1 MGGTGCWTS
10 RAALVVGTAVL
21 VGCGGGSTTPSPPP
35 PPPPPPPPAAV
46 ASVVVAPDT
55 TVLIPAGTRQFS
67 ATTKDAAGNTLTGR
81 TVTWTIS
88 PTTVASVGSDG
99 LVTAVAAGTAQLTA
113 QSEGRTGA
121 ATVTVLDGGV
131 VGAAG
136 GLVAR
141 PDSTAIIQIPAGAL
155 TSSAAITI
163 APAANPPANPRLVT
177 GTAHDFGP
185 SGTTFAQPV
194 TVRLKYSAAAAVGA
208 DPALFRLHRFAGSA
222 WQEVAGST
230 VDVAKREVTGQTSSF
245 SLYAIVS
252 LPPPPVATVTVSPDS
267 SDLAWRGTRTM
278 TAATFA
284 AGGAPLSGRTVTWQ
298 SGDPSIATVS
308 PTTGLVIGVRP
319 GTVTIT
325 ATSEGVSG
333 AARVR
338 IVAADLGRIV
348 DSIRQA
354 FGLPGMGGAIV
365 TRDGGVVALGVG
377 GIRRVGSA
385 AAVTVNDK
393 WHLGSNTKALTAL
406 LATLAVEAGVIT
418 WNKTV
423 EQAFPESNAGMLAA
437 HRPVTLLDL
446 VNNQSGVVNDI
457 GGLPATSDPK
467 AGRDVWADWT
477 VRRAGA
483 VSRGT
488 YYYSNNGFAMA
499 GAMVE
504 RAWNSTYEALMSSRI
519 FQPLD
524 VVGAGWGPTTAA
536 GNTDQP
542 VGHSKSGSS
551 WIPCGGC
558 DNRAGLSSA
567 GTVHMPL
574 ASWGRIIQEIMRGV
588 DGLSPLISQN
598 AARTLFLGGV
608 AIGNGANYTHGWNV
622 VQAGNAGLYAT
633 HDGSNTTN
641 HSRASIFVD
650 SGLAYLITINAAD
663 FGSDGTGLALAALQQ
678 RMQVYR
684 QTGQ

>member
-1 MGGTGCWTS
+1 MSKKHWTS
-10 RAALVVGTAVL
+10 RIVLAVGTAVL
-21 VGCGGGSTTPSPPP
+21 VGCGGSTTPSPPP

-46 ASVVVAPDT
+46 ASVVVAPDP
-55 TVLIPAGTRQFS
+55 TVLIPSGTRQFS
-67 ATTKDAAGNTLTGR
+67 ATTRDGAGNTLTGR

-88 PTTVASVGSDG
+88 PTAVASVGADG

-113 QSEGRTGA
+113 QSEGRTGT

-131 VGAAG
+131 VGATG

-141 PDSTAIIQIPAGAL
+141 PDSSAIVQIPAGAM
-155 TSSAAITI
+155 TSSATITV
-163 APAANPPANPRLVT
+163 APAANPPPHPRLVAA
-177 GTAHDFGP
+177 TAHDFGP
-185 SGTTFAQPV
+185 TGTTFTQPV
-194 TVRLKYSAAAAVGA
+194 TIRLKYSAAAAVSA
-208 DPALFRLHRFAGSA
+208 DPSLFRLHRYSGGA

-252 LPPPPVATVTVSPDS
+252 LPPPVVATVTVLPDS

-278 TAATFA
+278 SAATFA
-284 AGGAPLSGRTVTWQ
+284 AGGAPLSGRTIAWQ
-298 SGDPSIATVS
+298 SSDPAIATVS
-308 PTTGLVIGVRP
+308 PTTGLVTAVRP

-333 AARVR
+333 TARIR
-338 IVAADLGRIV
+338 IVAADLARIV

-377 GIRRVGSA
+377 GIRRVGNA

-393 WHLGSNTKALTAL
+393 WHLGSNTKALTGL
-406 LATLAVEAGVIT
+406 LAAMAVEAGAPSWGRT
-418 WNKTV
+418 GG
-423 EQAFPESNAGMLAA
+423 QAVPHAQARARPA

-457 GGLPATSDPK
+457 TGLPATADPK
-467 AGRDVWADWT
+467 LGRDAWADWT
-477 VRRAGA
+477 VRRPGA
-483 VSRGT
+483 VNRGT

-499 GAMVE
+499 GPMVE
-504 RAWNSTYEALMSSRI
+504 RAWGSPYEGLMASRI
-519 FQPLD
+519 FQPLG

-536 GNTDQP
+536 ANTDQP

-558 DNRAGLSSA
+558 DNRAGLSAA
-567 GTVHMPL
+567 GTAHMPL
-574 ASWGRIIQEIMRGV
+574 AAWGRIIQEIMRGV
-588 DGLSPLISQN
+588 DGLSPIMSQN
-598 AARTLFLGGV
+598 TARSLFMGGV
-608 AIGNGANYTHGWNV
+608 PIGNGGNYTHGWTV
-622 VQAGNAGLYAT
+622 AQAGNAGLYAS
-633 HDGSNTTN
+633 HDGSNTLN
-641 HSRASIFVD
+641 HSRVSIFVD
-650 SGLAYLITINAAD
+650 SGLAFLMTINAAD
-663 FGSDGTGLALAALQQ
+663 LGPNGTGLALAALQQ
-678 RMQVYR
+678 RMQQYR

>member
-1 MGGTGCWTS
+1 MTGTSFWSG
-10 RAALVVGTAVL
+10 RFGLLVVGAAL
-21 VGCGGGSTTPSPPP
+21 AAGCGGGGTSPNPP
-35 PPPPPPPPAAV
+35 APPPPPPPAAV
-46 ASVVVAPDT
+46 ASVVVTPDT
-55 TVLIPAGTRQFS
+55 TVLIPTGTRQFA
-67 ATTKDAAGNTLTGR
+67 ATTKDAAGNTLNGR

-88 PTTVASVGSDG
+88 PNTVATVGADG

-113 QSEGRTGA
+113 QSEGRSGTA
-121 ATVTVLDGGV
+121 SVTVLDGGV
-131 VGAAG
+131 VGASG

-141 PDSTAIIQIPAGAL
+141 PDSSAVIQIPAGAL

-163 APAANPPANPRLVT
+163 APVASPPANPRLVS
-177 GTAHDFGP
+177 GTAHEFGP
-185 SGTTFAQPV
+185 SGTTFSQPV

-208 DPALFRLHRFAGSA
+208 DPTLFRLHRYSGTA
-222 WQEVAGST
+222 WQEVPGSS
-230 VDVAKREVTGQTSSF
+230 VDPVKREVTGQTSSF
-245 SLYAIVS
+245 SQYAIVS
-252 LPPPPVATVTVSPDS
+252 LPPPVVATVTVSPDS
-267 SDLAWRGTRTM
+267 SDLAWRGTRTL
-278 TAATFA
+278 TAATLA
-284 AGGAPLSGRTVTWQ
+284 AGGAPLSGRTVSWQ
-298 SGDPSIATVS
+298 SSDQSIATVS
-308 PTTGLVIGVRP
+308 PTGLVIGVRP

-333 AARVR
+333 TARVR
-338 IVAADLGRIV
+338 IVTADLSRIV

-354 FGLPGMGGAIV
+354 YGLPGMGGAIV
-365 TRDGGVVALGVG
+365 TRDGGVVALGAG

-406 LATLAVEAGVIT
+406 LATMAVEAGVIS

-423 EQAFPESNAGMLAA
+423 EEAFPGSAAGMMAA
-437 HRPVTLLDL
+437 HKPITLLDL

-457 GGLPATSDPK
+457 TGLPATTDPK
-467 AGRDVWADWT
+467 AGRDAWADWT

-483 VSRGT
+483 VARGT

-504 RAWNSTYEALMSSRI
+504 RAWNSTYEALMAGRI
-519 FQPLD
+519 FQPLG

-542 VGHSKSGSS
+542 VGHSRSGSS
-551 WIPCGGC
+551 WLPCGGC
-558 DNRAGLSSA
+558 DNRAGLSAA

-574 ASWGRIIQEIMRGV
+574 AGWGRIIQEIMRGV
-588 DGLSPLISQN
+588 DGLSPLISQ
-598 AARTLFLGGV
+598 AGARGLFMGGV
-608 AIGNGANYTHGWNV
+608 AIGNGANYTHGWTVN
-622 VQAGNAGLYAT
+622 QAGNAGLYAS

-641 HSRASIFVD
+641 HSRVSIYVD
-650 SGLAYLITINAAD
+650 SGLAFLMTTNAAD
-663 FGSDGTGLALAALQQ
+663 LTANGTGLALTALQQ
-678 RMQVYR
+678 RLQTYR